1 MSQSKEWKKPES
13 EDGLGN
19 WIRHPET
26 GVHSWGSVMLT
37 AIQILFTKS
46 VI

>member
-1 MSQSKEWKKPES
+1 MWEDE

-19 WIRHPET
+19 WTHHPET

-37 AIQILFTKS
+37 AIQTLFTKS